1 MHQVAILLGTFD
13 GQRHLAEQL
22 DSFADQTHTNWA
34 VWASDDGSTDDT
46 LAILAHFQVQW
57 AQGRLSILR
66 GPRKGFAAN
75 FLALTCHAGI
85 QADCY
90 AYSDQ
95 DDIWEPDKLARAV
108 AWLQTVPADVPALYC
123 SRTRLVD
130 VDNREIGLSPLFVK
144 PPSFANALMQNIGGG
159 NTMVF
164 NDAARTL
171 LRAAAEKVEV
181 VTHDWWAYLAVTACG
196 GQVFYDPR
204 PSVRYRQH
212 LHNLIGMNS
221 DWGARLRRLRG
232 VAQGQLKRWNDC
244 NIAALQ
250 VLGANITPEN
260 RRVLDEFARSR
271 AQPLVSRLMQLK
283 RSGVRRQSLG
293 SNITLFVAALFGK
306 I

>member
-1 MHQVAILLGTFD
+1 MQTVAILLGTFD
-13 GQRHLAEQL
+13 GRRHLSEQL
-22 DSFADQTHTNWA
+22 DSFAAQTHAEWA

-46 LAILAHFQVQW
+46 LAILARYRAQW
-57 AQGRLSILR
+57 GPGRLSILW

-75 FLALTCHAGI
+75 FLSLTCHPDI
-85 QADCY
+85 QADHY

-95 DDIWEPDKLARAV
+95 DDIWEPDKLARAIT
-108 AWLQTVPADVPALYC
+108 WLRTVPAEVPALYC

-130 VDNREIGLSPLFVK
+130 ADNHEIGLSPLFAK

-164 NDAARTL
+164 NDAARAL
-171 LRAAAEKVEV
+171 LRQAGDRVEV

-196 GQVFYDPR
+196 GRVFYDPH

-212 LHNLIGMNS
+212 PHNLIGMNS
-221 DWGARLRRLRG
+221 HWRARLRRMRG

-250 VLGANITPEN
+250 ALDANITPEN
-260 RRVLDEFARSR
+260 KRVLEGFARSR

-283 RSGVRRQSLG
+283 RSGVRRQSFG
-293 SNITLFVAALFGK
+293 SNITLFIAAMFGK